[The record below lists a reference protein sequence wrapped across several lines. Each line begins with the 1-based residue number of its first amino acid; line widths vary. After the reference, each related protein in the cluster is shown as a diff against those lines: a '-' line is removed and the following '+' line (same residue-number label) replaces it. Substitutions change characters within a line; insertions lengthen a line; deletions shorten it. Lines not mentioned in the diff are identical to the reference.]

1 MSEDE
6 IRKEFEA
13 WIGQDCSAWYL
24 CWKDENI
31 PGEYHYASTQ
41 QAWQAYRAGRNAA
54 LEAAAKVC
62 EDNIVV
68 IALKGGAKGLMPRN
82 IDDGSSG
89 DGDVYGQAIRA
100 LKEQSNG

>member
-1 MSEDE
+1 MSDDE

-13 WIGQDCSAWYL
+13 WIGQDCSAWDL

-54 LEAAAKVC
+54 LEAAAKAC
-62 EDNIVV
+62 ANE
-68 IALKGGAKGLMPRN
+68 AGRH
-82 IDDGSSG
+82 G
-89 DGDVYGQAIRA
+89 DPDCVEACRSCADEVRA